1 MENRNGSMTSFEA
14 IMQLLEGKASRLMF
28 IDLITRLLKREEYVD
43 NIFHEYRSDEW
54 EIVLEAMEALNTE
67 RSLRIAQSIQYHL
80 EHTN

>member
-1 MENRNGSMTSFEA
+1 MENRNGPMTSFEA

-28 IDLITRLLKREEYVD
+28 IDLITRLLKRKEYVD
-43 NIFHEYRSDEW
+43 NIFHEYRPDEW

>member
-43 NIFHEYRSDEW
+43 NIFHEYRPDEW

-67 RSLRIAQSIQYHL
+67 RSLQIAQSIQYHL

>member
-28 IDLITRLLKREEYVD
+28 IDLITRLLKGEEYVY
-43 NIFHEYRSDEW
+43 NILHEYRPDEW

-67 RSLRIAQSIQYHL
+67 RSLRIAQSIQFHL
-80 EHTN
+80 KHTN